1 MHKRVMMTSA
11 RWGYKKKPGD
21 YDCATKFFISS
32 KFFSCKKNDRY
43 INREYIIHIYMHTY
57 NTHMLAHIQSLLQK
71 IIIEPNTWFRDK
83 TLIIF

>member
-1 MHKRVMMTSA
+1 MTLA
-11 RWGYKKKPGD
+11 RWGYKKTGD

-57 NTHMLAHIQSLLQK
+57 NTCMLAYIQSLLQK
-71 IIIEPNTWFRDK
+71 IIIEPNTWSRDK